1 MPPPNSARNALSRAA
16 LALPDS
22 VSAGAFLLLW
32 IAPFAL
38 GPDGVRNA
46 LLLML
51 VEFVLVHASG
61 MLGGFLES
69 NSGGR
74 GKRALVLLGFGAF
87 YAVFI
92 AAFAFAFQAWWPVL
106 ALLWLLGAKL
116 GRLFSVLHSEQAH
129 AQRMADWGLQ
139 ALVYI
144 LGVFAT
150 LFLPLPRLGL
160 SADIQPQLGLPGS
173 GVWVDEPHRVI
184 AFGVLYFG
192 LLAWIKWKD
201 WSVPAQA
208 PKPTD

>member
-1 MPPPNSARNALSRAA
+1 MPPPNSPRSLLSRTA
-16 LALPDS
+16 LALPDA

-61 MLGGFLES
+61 MLGGFLATHT
-69 NSGGR
+69 GGR
-74 GKRALVLLGFGAF
+74 RRQLLAVLGFGLF
-87 YAVFI
+87 YAVFV
-92 AAFAFAFQAWWPVL
+92 AAFAFIFQAWWPVL

-129 AQRMADWGLQ
+129 AQRIADWGLQ

-173 GVWVDEPHRVI
+173 GIWVDEPHRVI
-184 AFGVLYFG
+184 AFGALYFG
-192 LLAWIKWKD
+192 LLAWSKWKD

-208 PKPTD
+208 AKSST